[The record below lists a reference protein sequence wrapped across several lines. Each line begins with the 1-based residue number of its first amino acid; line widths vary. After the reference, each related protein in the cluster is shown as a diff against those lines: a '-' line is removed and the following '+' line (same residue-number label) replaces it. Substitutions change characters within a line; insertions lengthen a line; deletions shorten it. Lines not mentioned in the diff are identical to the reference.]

1 MSSSYIWIIWIII
14 GWVLLATAIVLITT
28 GTKENRGREMSCK
41 TDRECK
47 PFNVSLGLTT
57 PKEDISLPTHC
68 LNILDKDEH
77 RCVWLWPEGLYELI
91 DLDGY
96 IDFADPSVDTTTN
109 LRDWM
114 KSRKDDLYTTID
126 LNKLP
131 QHHQTVEIVDEGMCP
146 FPFMDFIPLGSRDI
160 EKKERTLQMDT
171 KQKGLV
177 GELSREISQEIH
189 RASQPQSDYKKN
201 ISKEV
206 HEMTDQKFGV
216 CAVSPSNTSRVLAQ
230 IGTAPRMSV
239 QGSLTRFRGKN

>member
-1 MSSSYIWIIWIII
+1 M
-14 GWVLLATAIVLITT
+14 LATAIVLITT

-96 IDFADPSVDTTTN
+96 IDSADPSVSTTTN

-114 KSRKDDLYTTID
+114 ESRKDDLYTTID

-131 QHHQTVEIVDEGMCP
+131 HHHQTVEIVDEGMCP
-146 FPFMDFIPLGSRDI
+146 FPFMDFVSLGSRDI
-160 EKKERTLQMDT
+160 EKNPNTLQIDT
-171 KQKGLV
+171 KSKKGTLV
-177 GELSREISQEIH
+177 LGELNRKIAEEIQ
-189 RASQPQSDYKKN
+189 RASKPHSDYKKS

-206 HEMTDQKFGV
+206 HETTDQKFGV
-216 CAVSPSNTSRVLAQ
+216 CAVSPANTGRVLAQ
-230 IGTAPRMSV
+230 LGTAPMMSV